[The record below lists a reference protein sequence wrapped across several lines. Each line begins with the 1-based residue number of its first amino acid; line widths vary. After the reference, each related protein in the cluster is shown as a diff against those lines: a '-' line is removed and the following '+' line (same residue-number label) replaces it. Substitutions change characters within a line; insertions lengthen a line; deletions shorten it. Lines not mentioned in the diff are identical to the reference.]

1 MRSKRVWFNY
11 ISAGFWLVLGALSFP
26 LGWANSVAVVWLASV
41 YANVKTDVGAAE
53 AADDH
58 KVTDRLDRIERILV
72 LELKRRRVHRRI
84 QRRFLR

>member
-1 MRSKRVWFNY
+1 MRSKRVWFNWV
-11 ISAGFWLVLGALSFP
+11 SAACWLVLGVLSFP

-58 KVTDRLDRIERILV
+58 EVVDRLDRIERILL
-72 LELKRRRVHRRI
+72 LEVRRRRVHRRMT
-84 QRRFLR
+84 RRFLR